1 MALKLRR
8 LTRTF
13 TNAILPQTT
22 GAVSLKRAL
31 GSDIP
36 YHHNFVLARLSAYHR
51 ADHDLQEEDCA
62 YDARGLQCVRAPPLV
77 GADLHGVHLRPGHT
91 TSAAV
96 ALEGHPVWD
105 ARHGVRGDDHRMPFL
120 DLTSAPDPD
129 DVGRLENES
138 GGLGRRR
145 QVDATRFPGSAA
157 AAYGE

>member
-51 ADHDLQEEDCA
+51 ADHDLQEEGCA
-62 YDARGLQCVRAPPLV
+62 YDARELQCVRAPPLV

-105 ARHGVRGDDHRMPFL
+105 DRHGVWGADHRMPFS
-120 DLTSAPDPD
+120 DLTCAKDPD
-129 DVGRLENES
+129 VVGRVA
-138 GGLGRRR
+138 GQRRVTTKGIR
-145 QVDATRFPGSAA
+145 AA
-157 AAYGE
+157 

>member
-22 GAVSLKRAL
+22 GAVSLKRVL

-51 ADHDLQEEDCA
+51 ADHDLQEEGCA
-62 YDARGLQCVRAPPLV
+62 YDARELQCVRAPPLV

-105 ARHGVRGDDHRMPFL
+105 ARHGVWGEDHRMPFL

-129 DVGRLENES
+129 DVGRVD
-138 GGLGRRR
+138 GKR
-145 QVDATRFPGSAA
+145 QVDTTGFPAA
-157 AAYGE
+157 AATASDE